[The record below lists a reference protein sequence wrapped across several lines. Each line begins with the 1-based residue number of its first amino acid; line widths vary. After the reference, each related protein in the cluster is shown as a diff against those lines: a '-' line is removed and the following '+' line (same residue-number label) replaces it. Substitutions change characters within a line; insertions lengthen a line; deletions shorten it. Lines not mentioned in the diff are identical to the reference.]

1 MGRPDQSEV
10 AARADVAKG
19 GAFVAHMYDL
29 VLALGEKRSMG
40 ELRRKTIADA
50 GGSVLEIGA
59 GTGLNTEYY
68 PKDLERLV
76 ICEPEENM
84 VEQLRK
90 RVESLGVEAEVVRA
104 AAEALPFDDDSFDT
118 VTAMLVLCTVDDPAA
133 SIAEIRRVLKP
144 GGRFLLVEHV
154 HAGDGMLGR
163 WQNRLM
169 RPWRAVAAGCHC
181 NRDTLSA
188 LASGGFDVSKLEST
202 EWRGMPPLVRPLIVG
217 SAANAG

>member
-133 SIAEIRRVLKP
+133 SIAEPSVAIICSMPSSAMPCSRAPASPARPRRSP
-144 GGRFLLVEHV
+144 CMAQPCSTSR
-154 HAGDGMLGR
+154 
-163 WQNRLM
+163 
-169 RPWRAVAAGCHC
+169 
-181 NRDTLSA
+181 SA
-188 LASGGFDVSKLEST
+188 LASSPCAAGGACGRRK
-202 EWRGMPPLVRPLIVG
+202 WR
-217 SAANAG
+217 